1 MTCFYNK
8 YRPPKNMTRFL
19 VQQISTSKNMN
30 RFLVQQIS
38 FSCTTNI
45 DGLITVSVKVQT
57 FNLQV
62 QHKFINITI
71 SVFAFFAN
79 YIN

>member
-19 VQQISTSKNMN
+19 VQQISTSKKYEP
-30 RFLVQQIS
+30 